1 MKAFLFDSFVKTLL
15 LLVII
20 LPIAMLL
27 GRPLPQFQYTLLIAA
42 GLYPLVVGLRV
53 LYEIRKRS

>member
-1 MKAFLFDSFVKTLL
+1 MKIFLFDSLIKTLL
-15 LLVII
+15 LMMLV

-42 GLYPLVVGLRV
+42 GLYPLVVGVRV
-53 LYEIRKRS
+53 VNDIRKKR